1 MKITALPRFSIQC
14 ARGARKRRFGGGL
27 AARLLCGIIMRVCSR
42 CAGRALLHQNRERS
56 CDRPLYQALYR
67 KWRPQTFA
75 DVIGQQH
82 VTDTLRA
89 QLKSGRLS
97 HAYLFT
103 GTRGTG
109 KTTCAKI
116 LARAVNCEHPVNG
129 DPCNE
134 CAACRGILDGSV
146 LDVTEIDAAS
156 NNGVDNIRDLRDETR
171 YTPAQVKKRVF
182 IIDEV
187 HMLSIGAFNAL
198 LKTLEEPPE
207 HVLFILAT
215 TELHKVPA
223 TILSRCQRFDFRR
236 IGAEDIARRL
246 LQVADGEGIQL
257 TEGAARLIAR
267 LADGAM
273 RDALSM
279 LDRAAAAGAVDEQTV
294 TAALGVL
301 GQDDGVR
308 LAEALKAGD
317 LAAAVGLLDEYYNE
331 GRDLAAVYDQLLG
344 LIRDALLVK
353 TSKTDVSALI
363 SPAYSVKTLQKLCD
377 GLASSTLIAW
387 SRVIGEALDRM
398 RSAANRRVEA
408 ELCAVR
414 LCSLGAEDYDT
425 LGGRVEA
432 LEEKLKNGVPVQV
445 VQGAAPARGTDAPP
459 PPGDADAPPPPDD
472 SDAPPWLEEEQA
484 QAAPAP
490 AAVPAAP
497 AADYRDWPLWP
508 RLLEALAGK
517 INIGAHTN
525 LKLSARGVE
534 EDGALVILCE
544 DKMTAILA
552 AKEPTLKVIREQAA
566 ALAGGPVKV
575 KVREAGDEP
584 VRAKN
589 NKVDELI
596 GRAKAFD
603 IQVKE
608 L

>member
-1 MKITALPRFSIQC
+1 M
-14 ARGARKRRFGGGL
+14 
-27 AARLLCGIIMRVCSR
+27 
-42 CAGRALLHQNRERS
+42 
-56 CDRPLYQALYR
+56 YQALYR

-82 VTDTLRA
+82 ITDTLRA
-89 QLKSGRLS
+89 QLRTGRLS

-129 DPCNE
+129 DPCNR

-236 IGAEDIARRL
+236 IAAADITRRL
-246 LQVADGEGIQL
+246 LEVAGQEGIPL
-257 TEGAARLIAR
+257 EEDAARLIAR

-294 TAALGVL
+294 TRALGVL
-301 GQDDGVR
+301 GQGDGLR
-308 LAEALKAGD
+308 LAEALKVGD
-317 LAAAVGLLDEYYNE
+317 LAAAIGLLDEYYDE
-331 GRDLAAVYDQLLG
+331 GRDLAAVYDQMLG

-353 TSKTDVSALI
+353 TSKTDVSALL
-363 SPAYSVKTLQKLCD
+363 SPAYGVKTLQKLCD
-377 GLASSTLIAW
+377 GLASSTLLAW
-387 SRVIGEALDRM
+387 SRAIAQALDRM
-398 RSAANRRVEA
+398 RGAADRRIEA

-414 LCSLGAEDYDT
+414 LCSLGAADHDT
-425 LGGRVEA
+425 LDGRVEA
-432 LEEKLKNGVPVQV
+432 LEEKLKHGIPVAP
-445 VQGAAPARGTDAPP
+445 AAPAAAAPRRAAPPPPGEADAPP
-459 PPGDADAPPPPDD
+459 PPGDD
-472 SDAPPWLEEEQA
+472 DAPPWLEDEQQALDA
-484 QAAPAP
+484 QQPAQTAPP
-490 AAVPAAP
+490 ASKATAWPQWPA
-497 AADYRDWPLWP
+497 
-508 RLLEALAGK
+508 LLEALTGK
-517 INIGAHTN
+517 INTGAHTN
-525 LKLSARGVE
+525 LKLSARAIE
-534 EDGALVILCE
+534 EDGGLVLLCE
-544 DKMTAILA
+544 DSVTAMLA
-552 AKEPTLKVIREQAA
+552 KAEPTIKVIREQVA
-566 ALAGGPVKV
+566 ALAGAPLKV
-575 KVREAGDEP
+575 KVREAGDE
-584 VRAKN
+584 AIYQKN
-589 NKVDELI
+589 TAVDAII
-596 GRAKAFD
+596 GRAKKFD
-603 IQVKE
+603 IPMKE

>member
-1 MKITALPRFSIQC
+1 MEA
-14 ARGARKRRFGGGL
+14 GL
-27 AARLLCGIIMRVCSR
+27 RPPLCGVNRIFARMDRVSGKGLN
-42 CAGRALLHQNRERS
+42 AAV
-56 CDRPLYQALYR
+56 YQALYR

-82 VTDTLRA
+82 ITDTLRA
-89 QLKSGRLS
+89 QLQSGRLS

-246 LQVADGEGIQL
+246 LDVAAGEGIQL

-279 LDRAAAAGAVDEQTV
+279 LDRATAAGAVDEQTV
-294 TAALGVL
+294 TTALGVL

-317 LAAAVGLLDEYYNE
+317 LVAAVGLLDEYYNA
-331 GRDLAAVYDQLLG
+331 GRDLASVYDQMLG

-353 TSKTDVSALI
+353 TSKTDVSGLI

-387 SRVIGEALDRM
+387 SRVIGDALDRM

-414 LCSLGAEDYDT
+414 LCSLGAENYDT

-445 VQGAAPARGTDAPP
+445 VQGAAVPARGTDAPP
-459 PPGDADAPPPPDD
+459 PPGDEDAPPPPDD
-472 SDAPPWLEEEQA
+472 SDAPPWLGEEQG
-484 QAAPAP
+484 QAAPVKQEP
-490 AAVPAAP
+490 AAAAP
-497 AADYRDWPLWP
+497 TQADWPHWAK
-508 RLLEALAGK
+508 LLEALTGK
-517 INIGAHTN
+517 INTGAHTN

-534 EDGALVILCE
+534 EDGGLVILCE
-544 DKMTAILA
+544 DSITAMLA
-552 AKEPTLKVIREQAA
+552 KAEPTMKVIREQAA
-566 ALAGGPVKV
+566 ELAGAPIKV

-584 VRAKN
+584 VQKKN
-589 NKVDELI
+589 TAVDELI

>member
-1 MKITALPRFSIQC
+1 M
-14 ARGARKRRFGGGL
+14 
-27 AARLLCGIIMRVCSR
+27 
-42 CAGRALLHQNRERS
+42 
-56 CDRPLYQALYR
+56 YQALYR

-445 VQGAAPARGTDAPP
+445 VQGAAPARGADAPP

-490 AAVPAAP
+490 AAASAAP
-497 AADYRDWPLWP
+497 ATDYRDWPLWP

-517 INIGAHTN
+517 INIGAHPN

-534 EDGALVILCE
+534 EDSALVILCE

-584 VRAKN
+584 ARAKN
-589 NKVDELI
+589 SKVDELI

>member
-1 MKITALPRFSIQC
+1 MKITALPRFSIEMALQAALC
-14 ARGARKRRFGGGL
+14 LERLEAGL
-27 AARLLCGIIMRVCSR
+27 RPPLCGVYGPE
-42 CAGRALLHQNRERS
+42 GRKTGKGAVQAK
-56 CDRPLYQALYR
+56 LYQALYR

-82 VTDTLRA
+82 ITDTLRA
-89 QLKSGRLS
+89 QLQSGRLS

-246 LQVADGEGIQL
+246 LDVAAGEGIQL

-294 TAALGVL
+294 TTALGVL

-317 LAAAVGLLDEYYNE
+317 LAAAVGLLDEYYNA
-331 GRDLAAVYDQLLG
+331 GRDLASVYDQMLG

-353 TSKTDVSALI
+353 TSKTDVSGLI

-387 SRVIGEALDRM
+387 SRVIGDALDRM

-414 LCSLGAEDYDT
+414 LCSLGAENYDT

-445 VQGAAPARGTDAPP
+445 VQGAAVPARGADAPP
-459 PPGDADAPPPPDD
+459 PPGDEDAPPPPDD
-472 SDAPPWLEEEQA
+472 SDAPPWLGEEQG
-484 QAAPAP
+484 QAAPAKQEEEA
-490 AAVPAAP
+490 AAVPAQA
-497 AADYRDWPLWP
+497 DWPHWAK
-508 RLLEALAGK
+508 LLEALTGK
-517 INIGAHTN
+517 INTGAHTN

-534 EDGALVILCE
+534 EDGGLVILCE
-544 DKMTAILA
+544 DSITAMLA
-552 AKEPTLKVIREQAA
+552 KAEPTMKVIREQAA
-566 ALAGGPVKV
+566 ALAGAPIKV

-584 VRAKN
+584 VQKKN
-589 NKVDELI
+589 TAVDELI

>member
-1 MKITALPRFSIQC
+1 M
-14 ARGARKRRFGGGL
+14 
-27 AARLLCGIIMRVCSR
+27 
-42 CAGRALLHQNRERS
+42 
-56 CDRPLYQALYR
+56 YQALYR

-82 VTDTLRA
+82 ITDTLRA
-89 QLKSGRLS
+89 QLQSGRLS

-116 LARAVNCEHPVNG
+116 LARAVNCEHPVGGN
-129 DPCNE
+129 PCNE

-171 YTPAQVKKRVF
+171 YTPAQVRKRVF

-246 LQVADGEGIQL
+246 LDVAAGEGISL

-294 TAALGVL
+294 TTALGVM
-301 GQDDGVR
+301 GQDDGIR
-308 LAEALKAGD
+308 LAEHLKAGD
-317 LAAAVGLLDEYYNE
+317 LAAAVGLLDEYYNA
-331 GRDLAAVYDQLLG
+331 GRDLASVYDQMLG

-363 SPAYSVKTLQKLCD
+363 SPAYSVKTLQSLCE

-387 SRVIGEALDRM
+387 SRVISDALDHM
-398 RSAANRRVEA
+398 RTAANRRVEA

-414 LCSLGAEDYDT
+414 LCSLGADRYDT

-432 LEEKLKNGVPVQV
+432 LEEKLKNGIPVQSV
-445 VQGAAPARGTDAPP
+445 VQNAPPVQGSDAPP
-459 PPGDADAPPPPDD
+459 PPGDEDAPPPPSDE
-472 SDAPPWLEEEQA
+472 DAPAWLEDEQEDSTPP
-484 QAAPAP
+484 PALAKP
-490 AAVPAAP
+490 EPT
-497 AADYRDWPLWP
+497 LWP
-508 RLLEALAGK
+508 QWQPLLEALTGK

-525 LKLSARGVE
+525 IKLSAKGVI
-534 EDGALVILCE
+534 EDNALVLLCE

-552 AKEPTLKVIREQAA
+552 AKEPTISVIREQAA
-566 ALAGGPVKV
+566 RLNGAPIKV
-575 KVREAGDEP
+575 KVREAGDE
-584 VRAKN
+584 VVQKKN
-589 NKVDELI
+589 TAVDELI
-596 GRAKAFD
+596 GRAKTFD

>member
-1 MKITALPRFSIQC
+1 M
-14 ARGARKRRFGGGL
+14 
-27 AARLLCGIIMRVCSR
+27 
-42 CAGRALLHQNRERS
+42 
-56 CDRPLYQALYR
+56 YQALYR

-82 VTDTLRA
+82 ITDTLRA
-89 QLKSGRLS
+89 QLQSGRLS

-171 YTPAQVKKRVF
+171 YTPAQVRKRVF

-236 IGAEDIARRL
+236 IGAEDISRRL
-246 LQVADGEGIQL
+246 LDVAAGEGIAL

-279 LDRAAAAGAVDEQTV
+279 LDRAAAAGAVDEKTV
-294 TAALGVL
+294 TAALGVM
-301 GQDDGVR
+301 GQDDGIR
-308 LAEALKAGD
+308 LAEHLKTGD
-317 LAAAVGLLDEYYNE
+317 LAAAVGLLDEYYNA
-331 GRDLAAVYDQLLG
+331 GRDLASVYDQMLG

-363 SPAYSVKTLQKLCD
+363 SPAYSVKTLQALCD

-387 SRVIGEALDRM
+387 SRIISDSLDHM
-398 RSAANRRVEA
+398 RTAANRRVEA

-414 LCSLGAEDYDT
+414 LCSLGADNYDT

-432 LEEKLKNGVPVQV
+432 LEEKLKNGVPVQMV
-445 VQGAAPARGTDAPP
+445 PAAAAQQAGDVPPPPSDNDAPP
-459 PPGDADAPPPPDD
+459 LPGDEDAPDW
-472 SDAPPWLEEEQA
+472 AREEDGT
-484 QAAPAP
+484 
-490 AAVPAAP
+490 
-497 AADYRDWPLWP
+497 ADTPKQEVTLWSQWQP
-508 RLLEALAGK
+508 LLEALTGK

-525 LKLSARGVE
+525 IKLSAKGVL
-534 EDGALVILCE
+534 EDNALVILCE

-552 AKEPTLKVIREQAA
+552 AKEPTISVIREQAA
-566 ALAGGPVKV
+566 KLNGAPIKV
-575 KVREAGDEP
+575 KVREAGEELG
-584 VRAKN
+584 VKKN
-589 NKVDELI
+589 IAVDELI
-596 GRAKAFD
+596 DRAKSMD
-603 IQVKE
+603 IQVKQ

>member
-1 MKITALPRFSIQC
+1 M
-14 ARGARKRRFGGGL
+14 GL
-27 AARLLCGIIMRVCSR
+27 GSR
-42 CAGRALLHQNRERS
+42 CAGRAPLHQNRERS

-445 VQGAAPARGTDAPP
+445 VQGAAPARGADAPP

-490 AAVPAAP
+490 AAASAAP
-497 AADYRDWPLWP
+497 ATDYRDWPLWP

-584 VRAKN
+584 ARTKN
-589 NKVDELI
+589 SKVDELI

>member
-1 MKITALPRFSIQC
+1 MKITALPRFSIEMALQAALC
-14 ARGARKRRFGGGL
+14 LERLEAGL
-27 AARLLCGIIMRVCSR
+27 RPPLCGVYGPE
-42 CAGRALLHQNRERS
+42 GRKTGKGAVQAK
-56 CDRPLYQALYR
+56 LYQALYR

-82 VTDTLRA
+82 ITDTLRA
-89 QLKSGRLS
+89 QLQSGRLS

-246 LQVADGEGIQL
+246 LDVAAGEGIQL

-294 TAALGVL
+294 TTALGVL

-317 LAAAVGLLDEYYNE
+317 LAAAVGLLDEYYNA
-331 GRDLAAVYDQLLG
+331 GRDLASVYDQMLG

-353 TSKTDVSALI
+353 TSKTDVSGLI

-387 SRVIGEALDRM
+387 SRVIGDALDRM

-414 LCSLGAEDYDT
+414 LCSLGAENYDT

-445 VQGAAPARGTDAPP
+445 VQGAAVPARGTDAPP
-459 PPGDADAPPPPDD
+459 PPGDEDAPPPPDD
-472 SDAPPWLEEEQA
+472 SDAPPWLGEEQG
-484 QAAPAP
+484 QAAPVKQEP
-490 AAVPAAP
+490 AAAAP
-497 AADYRDWPLWP
+497 TQADWPHWAK
-508 RLLEALAGK
+508 LLEALTGK
-517 INIGAHTN
+517 INTGAHTN
-525 LKLSARGVE
+525 LKLSARGME
-534 EDGALVILCE
+534 EDGGLVILCE
-544 DKMTAILA
+544 DSITAMLA
-552 AKEPTLKVIREQAA
+552 KAEPTMKVIREQAA
-566 ALAGGPVKV
+566 ALAGAPIKV

-584 VRAKN
+584 VQKKN
-589 NKVDELI
+589 TAVDELI

>member
-1 MKITALPRFSIQC
+1 MKITALPRFSIEMALQAALC
-14 ARGARKRRFGGGL
+14 LERLEAGL
-27 AARLLCGIIMRVCSR
+27 RPPLCGVYGPE
-42 CAGRALLHQNRERS
+42 GRKTGKGAVQAK
-56 CDRPLYQALYR
+56 LYQALYR

-82 VTDTLRA
+82 ITDTLRA
-89 QLKSGRLS
+89 QLQSGRLS

-187 HMLSIGAFNAL
+187 HMLSVGAFNAL

-246 LQVADGEGIQL
+246 LDVAAGEGIQL

-317 LAAAVGLLDEYYNE
+317 LAAAVGLLDEYYNA
-331 GRDLAAVYDQLLG
+331 GRDLASVYDQMLG

-353 TSKTDVSALI
+353 TSKTDVSGLI

-387 SRVIGEALDRM
+387 SRVIGDALDRM

-414 LCSLGAEDYDT
+414 LCSLGAENYDT

-445 VQGAAPARGTDAPP
+445 VQGAAVPARGTDTPP
-459 PPGDADAPPPPDD
+459 PPGDEDAPPPPDD
-472 SDAPPWLEEEQA
+472 SDAPPWIGEEQG
-484 QAAPAP
+484 QAAPVKQEP
-490 AAVPAAP
+490 AAAAP
-497 AADYRDWPLWP
+497 TQADWPHWAK
-508 RLLEALAGK
+508 LLEALTGK
-517 INIGAHTN
+517 INTGAHTN

-534 EDGALVILCE
+534 EDGGLVILCE
-544 DKMTAILA
+544 DSITAMLA
-552 AKEPTLKVIREQAA
+552 KAEPTMKVIREQAA
-566 ALAGGPVKV
+566 ALAGAPIKV

-584 VRAKN
+584 VQKKN
-589 NKVDELI
+589 TAVDELI

>member
-1 MKITALPRFSIQC
+1 MEA
-14 ARGARKRRFGGGL
+14 GL
-27 AARLLCGIIMRVCSR
+27 RPPLCGVNRIFARRDRVSGKGLN
-42 CAGRALLHQNRERS
+42 AAV
-56 CDRPLYQALYR
+56 YQALYR

-82 VTDTLRA
+82 ITDTLRA
-89 QLKSGRLS
+89 QLQSGRLS

-109 KTTCAKI
+109 KTTCAKL

-171 YTPAQVKKRVF
+171 YTPAQVKKRMF

-246 LQVADGEGIQL
+246 LDVAAGEGIQL

-294 TAALGVL
+294 TTALGVL

-317 LAAAVGLLDEYYNE
+317 LAAAVGLLDEYYNA
-331 GRDLAAVYDQLLG
+331 GRDLASVYDQMLG

-353 TSKTDVSALI
+353 TSKTDVSGLI

-387 SRVIGEALDRM
+387 SRVIGDALDRM

-414 LCSLGAEDYDT
+414 LCSLGAENYDT

-445 VQGAAPARGTDAPP
+445 VQGAAVPARGTDAPP
-459 PPGDADAPPPPDD
+459 PPGDEDAPPPPDD
-472 SDAPPWLEEEQA
+472 SDAPPWLGEEQG
-484 QAAPAP
+484 QAAPVKQEP
-490 AAVPAAP
+490 AAAAP
-497 AADYRDWPLWP
+497 TQADWPHWAK
-508 RLLEALAGK
+508 LLEALTGK
-517 INIGAHTN
+517 INTGAHTN
-525 LKLSARGVE
+525 LKLSARGME
-534 EDGALVILCE
+534 EDGGLVILCE
-544 DKMTAILA
+544 DSITAMLA
-552 AKEPTLKVIREQAA
+552 KAEPTMKVIREQAA
-566 ALAGGPVKV
+566 ALAGAPIKV

-584 VRAKN
+584 VQKKN
-589 NKVDELI
+589 TAVDELI

>member
-1 MKITALPRFSIQC
+1 M
-14 ARGARKRRFGGGL
+14 
-27 AARLLCGIIMRVCSR
+27 
-42 CAGRALLHQNRERS
+42 
-56 CDRPLYQALYR
+56 YQALYR

-82 VTDTLRA
+82 ITDTLRA
-89 QLKSGRLS
+89 QLQSGRLS

-246 LQVADGEGIQL
+246 LDVAAGEGIEL

-279 LDRAAAAGAVDEQTV
+279 LDRAAAAGAVDEQAV

-301 GQDDGVR
+301 GQDDGIR
-308 LAEALKAGD
+308 LAGHLKTGD
-317 LAAAVGLLDEYYNE
+317 LAAAVALIDDYYNA
-331 GRDLAAVYDQLLG
+331 GRDLAAVYDQMLG

-363 SPAYSVKTLQKLCD
+363 SPAYSVKSLQKLCD

-414 LCSLGAEDYDT
+414 LCSLGAEQYDS

-432 LEEKLKNGVPVQV
+432 LEEKLKHGVPVA
-445 VQGAAPARGTDAPP
+445 AAPAQTVARQVEDMPP
-459 PPGDADAPPPPDD
+459 PPGDEDAPPPPDD
-472 SDAPPWLEEEQA
+472 SDAPGWLADEAPSA
-484 QAAPAP
+484 QAAPKPKQPDKP
-490 AAVPAAP
+490 AIAA
-497 AADYRDWPLWP
+497 WPQWP
-508 RLLEALAGK
+508 QLLDALSGK
-517 INIGAHTN
+517 INTGAYTN
-525 LKLSARGVE
+525 LKLSAKGVL

-544 DKMTAILA
+544 DGITVMLA
-552 AKEPTLKVIREQAA
+552 KAEPTMKVIREQAA
-566 ALAGGPVKV
+566 ALAGAPIKV

-584 VRAKN
+584 IEQKN
-589 NKVDELI
+589 AAVDELI